1 MKHGAETSDI
11 NSAADADVGL
21 GEELR
26 RCRVLADSSLVGI
39 FQTDADGN
47 LIYLN
52 ECGAAIVGM
61 SPQQASGRG
70 WVANLHPEDRDRV
83 VAEALRAR
91 TAGREFRSQYRFRH
105 PGGRVVWVLG
115 RFIPDR
121 DASGRLLGHVGTIHD
136 ITPLKETEEKLRS
149 SERRYAALAEN
160 SVLGIWQIDP
170 HGSTRYVNPSMRRML
185 ELDDDDPLDDLPAN
199 PGRLVYE
206 FFTPEG
212 REKMRLE
219 HSKRSRG
226 LAGAYEVEVVGKKG
240 GRRNVVICG
249 APVLGPA
256 GEFNSMIATFTDITD
271 RKRMEEALRHNEAR
285 LRLMA
290 EQVPAVLWT
299 TDTALRF
306 TSSAGAALATMGL
319 RPGQVVGMTV
329 LQFFESEQNLQ
340 APAIDAHR
348 QALLGI
354 SRTYEES
361 FVGRSYHCHV
371 EPLRAPGGAIQG
383 VIGIALDVSDRKKA
397 EDAVRDARD
406 WLEIRV
412 RQRTEELTQ
421 ANAALLREVEERK
434 SVEERLRQSQAR
446 YASILN
452 SQQTLVSRS
461 DPQGRITY
469 VNAAHQRTF
478 GSREGDSVFVNVHP
492 DDVEA
497 TRRAM
502 EDLPRP
508 PFTCTLEQRC
518 EVRGRWRWFLW
529 QVGVIRD
536 RAGQLVEYQG
546 VGFDITGLKEAEE
559 MLLETTR
566 RARDSA
572 EQARAAAE
580 RERLAAEEAR
590 QVAEFNRRLA
600 LELDHRVRNNLAGLI
615 SLVTAMRAT
624 SRSVDSFDS
633 AIEGRLLSMSHV
645 HQLLADTDWR
655 AVDLRTLVTSLLA
668 AVERLCPNRI
678 EPVVQGPPVAVTPR
692 QATAISMI
700 LMEWFT
706 NSCKYGPHTVPNGG
720 LRVAWEIIQPAPALD
735 PQPVRIRLHW
745 TESGGPPPRLPI
757 QPSLGTELV
766 KSFATVELHGTFE
779 LRFPDSGADHLLE
792 FPVDHTSSRA

>member
-1 MKHGAETSDI
+1 
-11 NSAADADVGL
+11 
-21 GEELR
+21 
-26 RCRVLADSSLVGI
+26 
-39 FQTDADGN
+39 
-47 LIYLN
+47 
-52 ECGAAIVGM
+52 
-61 SPQQASGRG
+61 
-70 WVANLHPEDRDRV
+70 
-83 VAEALRAR
+83 
-91 TAGREFRSQYRFRH
+91 
-105 PGGRVVWVLG
+105 
-115 RFIPDR
+115 
-121 DASGRLLGHVGTIHD
+121 
-136 ITPLKETEEKLRS
+136 
-149 SERRYAALAEN
+149 
-160 SVLGIWQIDP
+160 
-170 HGSTRYVNPSMRRML
+170 MRRML
-185 ELDDDDPLDDLPAN
+185 ELDDDDPRDDLPAN
-199 PGRLVYE
+199 PGRLAYD
-206 FFTPEG
+206 FFTPQS
-212 REKMRLE
+212 RELMRSE
-219 HSKRSRG
+219 HSKRLKG
-226 LAGAYEVEVVGKKG
+226 LAGSYEVEIVGKKG

-249 APVLGPA
+249 APVLGPG
-256 GEFNSMIATFTDITD
+256 GEFKSMIATFTDITE

-285 LRLMA
+285 LRVMT

-306 TSSAGAALATMGL
+306 TSSAGTALATMGL

-329 LQFFESEQNLQ
+329 LQFFEMERNLE

-354 SRTYEES
+354 SRSYEEA

-383 VIGIALDVSDRKKA
+383 VIGIALDVTDRKKA

-406 WLEIRV
+406 WLEVRV

-434 SVEERLRQSQAR
+434 SVEERLLQSQAR

-478 GSREGDSVFVNVHP
+478 GSRVGDSVFVNVHP

-497 TRRAM
+497 TLRAM

-559 MLLETTR
+559 LLLETTR

-600 LELDHRVRNNLAGLI
+600 LELDHRVRNNLAGLL
-615 SLVTAMRAT
+615 SLVAAMRAT
-624 SRSVDSFDS
+624 SRDVDSFAG
-633 AIEGRLLSMSHV
+633 AIEGRLVSMSHV

-668 AVERLCPNRI
+668 AAEHLCPNRI
-678 EPVVQGPPVAVTPR
+678 DPVVQGPPVAVSPR
-692 QATAISMI
+692 QAPAISMI

-706 NSCKYGPHTVPNGG
+706 NSCKYGPHTVPNGS
-720 LRVAWEIIQPAPALD
+720 LRVAWEIVQPAPALD
-735 PQPVRIRLHW
+735 PQPPCICLRW
-745 TESGGPPPRLPI
+745 TETGGPPPRLPI

-779 LRFPDSGADHLLE
+779 LRFPETGADHLLE
-792 FPVDHTSSRA
+792 FPVDASDSVRR